1 MKQHSTSWTSHA
13 GKHDPDK
20 SILDETTVRPY
31 GPSGVGILT
40 EHPVGLLVIAAVI
53 LIAVMKLPPAGVFL
67 VASVVVGAP
76 FGFFLWLY
84 HRRKSF

>member
-1 MKQHSTSWTSHA
+1 MKHPPSSWTSHA
-13 GKHDPDK
+13 GKHDSAK
-20 SILDETTVRPY
+20 SALDETTVRPY

-53 LIAVMKLPPAGVFL
+53 LIAVVKLPPARAFFI
-67 VASVVVGAP
+67 ASVVVGAP

-84 HRRKSF
+84 HYRKGF